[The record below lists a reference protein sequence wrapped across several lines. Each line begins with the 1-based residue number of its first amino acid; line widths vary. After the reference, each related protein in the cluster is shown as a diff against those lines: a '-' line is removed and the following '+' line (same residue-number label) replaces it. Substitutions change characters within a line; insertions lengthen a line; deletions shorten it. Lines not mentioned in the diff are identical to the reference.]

1 VVSANIVGPN
11 LVVTMSGLDIIWAM
25 RKSLTVPLAHVVE
38 AKVDQVA
45 GKPGW
50 KMWGTGIPG
59 GFSAG
64 KFRSQG
70 KSEFWVAHQ
79 KQAALVIILRD
90 EPYAR
95 FVLQVENPQ
104 ATAEMIN
111 AAAGG
116 GARSGVTAGEVGSS
130 TLMDADRTPPPATKG
145 AG

>member
-1 VVSANIVGPN
+1 MVSVNIVGPN
-11 LVVTMSGLDIIWAM
+11 LVVTMSGLDTIWAL

-38 AKVDQVA
+38 VKVEQVA

-50 KMWGTGIPG
+50 KMWGTGIPR

-79 KQAALVIILRD
+79 KQAALAITLRD
-90 EPYAR
+90 ETYSR
-95 FVLQVENPQ
+95 IVLQVENPQ
-104 ATAEMIN
+104 TAAEMIN

-116 GARSGVTAGEVGSS
+116 GLRTA
-130 TLMDADRTPPPATKG
+130 A
-145 AG
+145 